1 MECNKNS
8 MPMIFSES
16 HRVTEESK
24 TKNKK
29 EVLKDYW
36 NSNEKLPMAAVRNIG
51 Q

>member
-1 MECNKNS
+1 
-8 MPMIFSES
+8 MIFSES

-24 TKNKK
+24 TKKK

-51 Q
+51 QRTKV